1 MKWFCKY
8 IWAWKV
14 IESRKLNTKDY
25 FVIMAR
31 HFKHLFCSWEGDS
44 YLNKLCLIP
53 NMKMF
58 WFTHVW
64 KACIFKV
71 WLLQLSQISM
81 PCCELLSYEC
91 IAPSY
96 HNSYHNWYSFMI
108 FFIHVCRVICIK
120 FTCQSRKQSMA
131 TAMGPPTLPLCL
143 HCTSKLTELGS
154 HATDSRTCHS
164 VGWCPRYR
172 SHVQLSGTWPIKFIK
187 ELICQQKCSRC
198 QSWDNVV

>member
-31 HFKHLFCSWEGDS
+31 HLKHLFCCWEGDS
-44 YLNKLCLIP
+44 YLSKLCLIP

-96 HNSYHNWYSFMI
+96 HNFYHNWYSFMI
-108 FFIHVCRVICIK
+108 FFIHVCRIIICIK

-131 TAMGPPTLPLCL
+131 TAMGPPPC
-143 HCTSKLTELGS
+143 HCVCIVLLSSLSWEVRLQVPGPAILWVDALGIEAMYS
-154 HATDSRTCHS
+154 FQGPD
-164 VGWCPRYR
+164 
-172 SHVQLSGTWPIKFIK
+172 LSN
-187 ELICQQKCSRC
+187 S
-198 QSWDNVV
+198 